1 VSDHD
6 LSNAQPSCVEGG
18 GFGGVRVGVLDIL
31 AGDGRVD
38 ERDNTT
44 ESSGGGKSGVG
55 AYGWDADDEGVE
67 VLLSCDET
75 ASSGDGCI
83 AGSELRDDEISLGE
97 LAARVRGGEEELDG
111 GSCKGGSLSGLSEVG
126 QGPDGRDGSIALLL
140 AETVDGISLFFEL

>member
-6 LSNAQPSCVEGG
+6 LRNAQASCVKGG
-18 GFGGVRVGVLDIL
+18 DFRAVRVGVLDIL
-31 AGDGRVD
+31 ANDGRVD
-38 ERDNTT
+38 ERDDTA
-44 ESSGGGKSGVG
+44 ESGSGGESGVG
-55 AYGWDADDEGVE
+55 ADGWDADDEGVK
-67 VLLSCDET
+67 VLLSCNET

-126 QGPDGRDGSIALLL
+126 
-140 AETVDGISLFFEL
+140 